1 MDIEKMV
8 DGLTRLYWEV
18 SENCHFCHITLEFPG
33 PCNTMYNFSCQYRAY
48 LGPYWS
54 MLGHTAPYGAK
65 LDRTRPYENLWVYR
79 GPKANNFGS
88 IQNHTKTYKTIL
100 DHTDP
105 YRAILGN
112 KRPYRA
118 IPGHARPYQTIS
130 GPYFDFPGGPFSIP
144 NWFDQQK
151 AGYTEHPP
159 WPLKIA
165 HCGISIKKIRSAE
178 TGERDSTVEY
188 SLLLILA

>member
-18 SENCHFCHITLEFPG
+18 SKKCHFCHITMEFPG

-79 GPKANNFGS
+79 GPIANNFGS

-118 IPGHARPYQTIS
+118 ISGHT
-130 GPYFDFPGGPFSIP
+130 GPCQAIP
-144 NWFDQQK
+144 NHIRTIFWFPWWSIF
-151 AGYTEHPP
+151 HPKLI
-159 WPLKIA
+159 W
-165 HCGISIKKIRSAE
+165 SAE
-178 TGERDSTVEY
+178 SRLHRTPPLTPENSPLCNRTVVH
-188 SLLLILA
+188 